1 MTDENPQ
8 DGGASETVLIMLVQ
22 QYAAKFGITFS
33 SSLMN
38 NPVHKQK
45 LTQLMAQ
52 ALSGQR
58 GAVTDSDVM
67 GDMSDVRQFDQDR
80 V

>member
-1 MTDENPQ
+1 MSESNIQ
-8 DGGASETVLIMLVQ
+8 DHGASETVFIMLVQ
-22 QYAAKFGITFS
+22 LYAAKFGITFS

-38 NPVHKQK
+38 NPTHKQK

-52 ALSGQR
+52 AISGQR

-67 GDMSDVRQFDQDR
+67 GDDQFD
-80 V
+80 

>member
-1 MTDENPQ
+1 MSESNIQ
-8 DGGASETVLIMLVQ
+8 DHVASETVLIMLIQ

-38 NPVHKQK
+38 NPAHKEK

-52 ALSGQR
+52 AISGQR

-67 GDMSDVRQFDQDR
+67 GDDQFD
-80 V
+80 

>member
-38 NPVHKQK
+38 NPIHKQK
-45 LTQLMAQ
+45 LSQLMAQ

-67 GDMSDVRQFDQDR
+67 GDDPFD
-80 V
+80 